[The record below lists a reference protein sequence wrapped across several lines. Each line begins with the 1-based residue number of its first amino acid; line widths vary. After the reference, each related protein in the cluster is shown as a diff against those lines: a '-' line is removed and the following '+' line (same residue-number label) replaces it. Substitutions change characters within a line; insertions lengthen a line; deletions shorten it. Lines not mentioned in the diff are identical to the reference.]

1 MLCELKLNL
10 NLKLAK
16 INLRIGYEAYGII
29 HEDQK
34 MNLSKYSEYFIQY
47 LTRYVKELS
56 NLVK

>member
-16 INLRIGYEAYGII
+16 INMRIGYETYGIV

-34 MNLSKYSEYFIQY
+34 MNLSKYLGYYIQY
-47 LTRYVKELS
+47 LTRCVKELN